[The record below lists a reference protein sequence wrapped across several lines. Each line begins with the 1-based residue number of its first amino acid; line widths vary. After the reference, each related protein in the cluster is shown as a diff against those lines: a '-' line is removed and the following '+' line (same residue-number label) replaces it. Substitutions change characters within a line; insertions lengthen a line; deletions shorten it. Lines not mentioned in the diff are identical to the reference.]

1 MGRSEEAPFM
11 QPSPQMATNG
21 SSSFRSAPANAPDDL
36 DDLRSS
42 YRQQAHV
49 IATLSAA
56 ICTLRVGATALKAE
70 NVELR
75 AEQTRRFQ
83 ATEPARG
90 DPSALAEIVEL
101 RLVVDVQAPALA
113 RAAVAD
119 RLSDAVTKSVLAAAQ
134 LVVSELVTNGVRH
147 SGASAGET
155 LTVRLALS
163 AGMVRLEV
171 EDPGGDGAVA
181 PRQPDLD
188 GGGGRGLN
196 LVQAMS
202 ERWGVE
208 RVAGGGTRVWAQ
220 LAPDPS

>member
-1 MGRSEEAPFM
+1 M
-11 QPSPQMATNG
+11 QPNPQAATNG
-21 SSSFRSAPANAPDDL
+21 SSSSRSARANVPDDL

-42 YRQQAHV
+42 YRRQAHV

-56 ICTLRVGATALKAE
+56 ICTMRVGATALKAE
-70 NVELR
+70 NVDLR
-75 AEQTRRFQ
+75 AEQARRFR
-83 ATEPARG
+83 ARESAQG
-90 DPSALAEIVEL
+90 DPSALAEAVEL
-101 RLVVDVQAPALA
+101 RLTADVQAPALA

-119 RLSDAVTKSVLAAAQ
+119 RLGNAVTAAVLAAAQ

-147 SGASAGET
+147 SGASAGQT

-171 EDPGGDGAVA
+171 EDPGSDGAVA
-181 PRQPDLD
+181 PRQPDPD

-208 RVAGGGTRVWAQ
+208 RVAAGGTRVWAQ
-220 LAPDPS
+220 LAL

>member
-1 MGRSEEAPFM
+1 MQRSQQA
-11 QPSPQMATNG
+11 ATNG
-21 SSSFRSAPANAPDDL
+21 SSRPAPADVPDEL

-42 YRQQAHV
+42 YRRQAHV

-56 ICTLRVGATALKAE
+56 ICTMRVGATALKAE
-70 NVELR
+70 NVDLR
-75 AEQTRRFQ
+75 AEQARRFQ
-83 ATEPARG
+83 ATELTQS
-90 DPSALAEIVEL
+90 DPFQLAETVEL
-101 RLVVDVQAPALA
+101 RLSLDVQAPAVA
-113 RAAVAD
+113 RAAVAN
-119 RLSDAVTKSVLAAAQ
+119 RLGDAVTTAVLAAAQ
-134 LVVSELVTNGVRH
+134 LVVSELVTNGVCH
-147 SGASAGET
+147 SGASASET

-171 EDPGGDGAVA
+171 EDPGSAGAVA
-181 PRQPDLD
+181 PRQPDAD

-220 LAPDPS
+220 LALRPS